1 LKPAPDARMIDSTD
15 MSIEEVVAE
24 MLETVARQLAPSPK

>member
-1 LKPAPDARMIDSTD
+1 MIDSTD

-24 MLETVARQLAPSPK
+24 MLKTVEQRLSPSPK